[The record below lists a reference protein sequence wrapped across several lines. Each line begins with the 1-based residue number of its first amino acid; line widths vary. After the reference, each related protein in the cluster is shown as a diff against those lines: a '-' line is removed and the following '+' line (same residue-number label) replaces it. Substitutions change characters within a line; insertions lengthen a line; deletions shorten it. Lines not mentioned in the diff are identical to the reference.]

1 MGLTFLRWPSFFGRQ
16 MRRIIAS
23 EFVSTDGFIVGPKED
38 MSWVMNNF
46 NEEMGKYAGGLMES
60 MDTVLLGRVTYE
72 IMAGAWPNMTEDA
85 SPGADRMN
93 SAAKVV
99 VSKTLVSAPWGK
111 YAPARV
117 IRENV
122 EQQVK
127 ELKQGGGKNIVVYG
141 SANLVQNLTE
151 LGLIDEYQLLV
162 HPVLLGGG
170 KPLFRQMQQP
180 VNLKLLRTQTFG
192 NGVNVLCYEPKTKPS
207 SV

>member
-1 MGLTFLRWPSFFGRQ
+1 

-23 EFVSTDGFIVGPKED
+23 EFVSADGFIVGLKED

-72 IMAGAWPNMTEDA
+72 IMSRAWPNMTEET

-99 VSKTLVSAPWGK
+99 VSKTLREAPWGK
-111 YAPARV
+111 YAPAR
-117 IRENV
+117 IIGGNV
-122 EQQVK
+122 ERQII
-127 ELKQGGGKNIVVYG
+127 ELKQSLGKNVVIYG

-151 LGLIDEYQLLV
+151 MSMTDEYQLLV
-162 HPVLLGGG
+162 HPILLGDG
-170 KPLFRQMQQP
+170 KPLFGRMQQP

-192 NGVNVLCYEPKTKPS
+192 NGVNVLYYEPKSK
-207 SV
+207 

>member
-23 EFVSTDGFIVGPKED
+23 EFVSADGFIVGPKED

-46 NEEMGKYAGGLMES
+46 NEEMGRYAGGLMVS

-72 IMAGAWPNMTEDA
+72 IMAGAWPNMTEDT

-127 ELKQGGGKNIVVYG
+127 ELKQGGGKNIG
-141 SANLVQNLTE
+141 
-151 LGLIDEYQLLV
+151 GLWKRQPGAEPHGAGIDRRVSTARPPRSSRRRQT
-162 HPVLLGGG
+162 
-170 KPLFRQMQQP
+170 PLQADATACQSQAPKNADLRQ
-180 VNLKLLRTQTFG
+180 RR
-192 NGVNVLCYEPKTKPS
+192 
-207 SV
+207 